1 MRKRIW
7 ELDTL
12 RGVLILLMIG
22 FHLAYD
28 LVYLYGLVRLNTPL
42 AEKVFRFCSNWAGS
56 PFLFLSG
63 LCVTFSS
70 RPVRRGL
77 QVLGCGM
84 VITAVTAGMYF
95 LQLADRG
102 IIIYFGVLQCLG
114 VCMLL
119 WPVFRKLPKGA
130 LLAIGIALAA
140 VGLYLKFGHIRPV
153 DFPWLVPFG
162 IVNWGFASSD
172 YFPLLPNLGYFLIGA
187 FLGRTFYSQ
196 RVTRF
201 PAVDPER
208 PLIRFFS
215 FFGKHSLFIYMLH
228 QPVLAGLVGL
238 WVMLFS

>member
-28 LVYLYGLVRLNTPL
+28 LVYLYGLVGLNTPL
-42 AEKVFRFCSNWAGS
+42 AQRIFQFFDNWAGA

-77 QVLGCGM
+77 QVFGCGM
-84 VITAVTAGMYF
+84 VITAVTAGMYV
-95 LQLADRG
+95 LQLADKG

-119 WPVFRKLPKGA
+119 WQVFRKLPKGA
-130 LLAIGIALAA
+130 LLAIGIVLAA
-140 VGLYLKFGHIRPV
+140 AGLYLKFGDTRPV
-153 DFPWLVPFG
+153 DFPWLIPLG
-162 IVNWGFASSD
+162 IVNWGFTSSD
-172 YFPLLPNLGYFLIGA
+172 YFPLLPNFGYFLIGA
-187 FLGRTFYSQ
+187 FLGHTFY
-196 RVTRF
+196 RERTTRF
-201 PAVDPER
+201 PAVNPER